1 MAALTHEFLGQV
13 LERWQKVS
21 PGIVIDCVEMD
32 PETQE
37 RALLDGRIAVGIL
50 VLGDRPIL
58 ELLRVQLLMEHPVTV
73 ALPKS
78 HPQAA
83 LPEIRLPIL
92 KEQPFI
98 GLNRMYPAYGD
109 WLQTVCQQSGF
120 TPRIVREAD
129 GAATALAFVAAG
141 LGVALVSEPIKKFP
155 TRHVVFKDLVA
166 PQPVR
171 IPLGAVWK
179 KNGLYSGVVSKF
191 VKTLSQVCALT
202 A

>member
-1 MAALTHEFLGQV
+1 M
-13 LERWQKVS
+13 
-21 PGIVIDCVEMD
+21 
-32 PETQE
+32 
-37 RALLDGRIAVGIL
+37 
-50 VLGDRPIL
+50 
-58 ELLRVQLLMEHPVTV
+58 
-73 ALPKS
+73 PKS
-78 HPQAA
+78 HPQAV

-109 WLQTVCQQSGF
+109 WLQTICQQSGF
-120 TPRIVREAD
+120 TPRIVREAH
-129 GAATALAFVAAG
+129 GAASALAFVAAG
-141 LGVALVSEPIKKFP
+141 FGVALLSEPIKKFP
-155 TRHVVFKDLVA
+155 AKDVVFKDLLA

-191 VKTLSQVCALT
+191 VATLSQVCAAT